1 MDRGKIK
8 KGQMA
13 IQFILLISFVF
24 LVYLVFVSF
33 QGSMVKDQEDQYRN
47 IVVKD
52 MALKLGEEVNLASR
66 MKDGYQREV
75 VLPNYLDGFN
85 YSINIAGTELIVSS
99 GDESFSVSIPPINGS
114 FVIGTNLICK
124 QQNIICVNC

>member
-13 IQFILLISFVF
+13 IQFILLISFIF

-33 QGSMVKDQEDQYRN
+33 QSSMVKDQEDQYRN